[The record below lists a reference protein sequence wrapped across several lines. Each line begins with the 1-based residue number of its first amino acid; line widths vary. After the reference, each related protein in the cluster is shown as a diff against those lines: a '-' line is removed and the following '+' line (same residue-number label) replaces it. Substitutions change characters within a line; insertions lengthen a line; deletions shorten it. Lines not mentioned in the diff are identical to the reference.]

1 MSRRSAVQDLR
12 PYPKGCFFSSILN
25 PNSGNSVGF
34 DKTLITSELIHA
46 LFLALRS
53 IGYPAGMAEG
63 SVSLEVRTPALTLM
77 HLPPKGRSPYESLLR
92 SLRASWRQA
101 FGILEH
107 QTRSRE
113 CPHSKVIE
121 FAPLGAQLP
130 QLAPAGNCVDVLWF
144 RSKRLCNRTLK
155 HRYLDAKLD
164 FHFRFKCLQK
174 P

>member
-1 MSRRSAVQDLR
+1 M
-12 PYPKGCFFSSILN
+12 
-25 PNSGNSVGF
+25 
-34 DKTLITSELIHA
+34 
-46 LFLALRS
+46 FLALRS

-77 HLPPKGRSPYESLLR
+77 HLLPKGRSPYESLLC
-92 SLRASWRQA
+92 SCRASWRQA

-144 RSKRLCNRTLK
+144 RSKRLCSRNLK
-155 HRYLDAKLD
+155 HRYLWTFISGSSVYRSPRHCDCEHWKPKLYFPTPMPNLDTHLNFRSLRCQVGDA
-164 FHFRFKCLQK
+164 FGF
-174 P
+174 